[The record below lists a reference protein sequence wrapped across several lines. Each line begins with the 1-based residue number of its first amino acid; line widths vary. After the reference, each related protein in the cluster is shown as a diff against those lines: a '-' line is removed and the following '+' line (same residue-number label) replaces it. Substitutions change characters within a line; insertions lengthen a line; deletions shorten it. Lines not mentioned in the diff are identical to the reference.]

1 MQKFKLPPPAFGGI
15 KQRYTHTSSGA
26 VDRGVDP
33 VRGSYCEF
41 PDLLAYDNWLFQFIQ
56 PEIIS
61 IRLGRDLPTY
71 LHSAIRK
78 FRCAQLYVHRDLG
91 PVVHRIVDDSSVDPY
106 TYFLPPG
113 IRVEVR
119 TRRQIRAYP
128 ITLRALD
135 LARRTLTA
143 HVDLPLEEESGLVD
157 AALAG
162 NAECFRVREVAPNS
176 ATHDKGGI
184 HRILAAVLRAV
195 VQGRCRIDWA
205 KGPLNGSTVVTR
217 ARVLEVPGEVRWDER
232 EASNDADQSSVVLP
246 FEAAKGRRSSKGRA

>member
-1 MQKFKLPPPAFGGI
+1 MITAQQLADFAAALRPHIAGELRTDAMTRTLYSTDASLYQIMPLAVLIPRTAEDVIAAVNVAAAHDMPVLARAAG
-15 KQRYTHTSSGA
+15 TSLAGQA
-26 VDRGVDP
+26 VNAALVIDFSRHLD
-33 VRGSYCEF
+33 
-41 PDLLAYDNWLFQFIQ
+41 
-56 PEIIS
+56 
-61 IRLGRDLPTY
+61 
-71 LHSAIRK
+71 AI
-78 FRCAQLYVHRDLG
+78 
-91 PVVHRIVDDSSVDPY
+91 
-106 TYFLPPG
+106 LPPG